1 MSYASLVTCEAVANT
16 LSREGCH
23 HFEAFKQSNEDFDRG
38 GGLEVE
44 DTLLNGLL
52 ARCMIGC
59 AGSMVV
65 LSTGRGLAGRWS
77 RCFLARRVLCLYS
90 DDLFPV
96 TGAEEQG
103 G

>member
-1 MSYASLVTCEAVANT
+1 MLPLLPARLLPTHCPAKAAIT
-16 LSREGCH
+16 LRPLNKATRILIG
-23 HFEAFKQSNEDFDRG
+23 G